1 MKATHSPASTCHASQ
16 QLGPQVHGKDTRA
29 SSHRR
34 CRRQFQQRACHV
46 MPSASSQTTG
56 SVRSDLLVQAFRIAL
71 SRVPCSRAIS
81 SEASSL
87 WFNQVKL
94 SCVR

>member
-16 QLGPQVHGKDTRA
+16 QLGPQVHGEDTRA

-34 CRRQFQQRACHV
+34 RRRQFQQRACHV

-56 SVRSDLLVQAFRIAL
+56 SARSDLLAQAFRIAL

-94 SCVR
+94 SGVR